1 MTTMTAA
8 EASRNFSTV
17 LDRAEHGETVT
28 LTRHGRT
35 VAVISPAPRR
45 TYGDLRRRLDADRVA
60 GNFPLDEDLE
70 RDIAEGLAGVESGWS
85 NPWDAA

>member
-8 EASRNFSTV
+8 EASRNFSAV
-17 LDRAEHGETVT
+17 LDRAENGETVT

-45 TYGDLRRRLDADRVA
+45 TYGDLRRRLEADRAA
-60 GNFPLDEDLE
+60 GNPPLDD
-70 RDIAEGLAGVESGWS
+70 DIEHDIVDGLAGATSEWS
-85 NPWDAA
+85 DPWDAA